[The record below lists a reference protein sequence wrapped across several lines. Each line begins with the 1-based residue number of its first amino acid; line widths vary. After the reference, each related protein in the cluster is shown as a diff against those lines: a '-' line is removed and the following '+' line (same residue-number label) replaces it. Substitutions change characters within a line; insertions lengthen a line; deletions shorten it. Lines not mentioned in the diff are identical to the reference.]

1 MYLRKV
7 LRGVE
12 VYRAVP
18 GSNPGIPTMKKTS
31 EFLRSFFFI

>member
-18 GSNPGIPTMKKTS
+18 GSNPGIPTTKRLQK
-31 EFLRSFFFI
+31 F